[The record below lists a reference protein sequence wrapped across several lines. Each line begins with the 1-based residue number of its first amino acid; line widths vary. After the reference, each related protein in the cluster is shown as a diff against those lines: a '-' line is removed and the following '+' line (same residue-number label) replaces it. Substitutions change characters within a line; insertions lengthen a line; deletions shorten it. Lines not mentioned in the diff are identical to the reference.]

1 MKMTNKW
8 AVIFNKQLE
17 LYIAVSSENGL
28 KFLEEGEETCKINLT
43 KAQALQKANEFNRL
57 ADWIKENK

>member
-1 MKMTNKW
+1 MTNKW

-17 LYIAVSSENGL
+17 LYIAVSSENGIN
-28 KFLEEGEETCKINLT
+28 FLEEGEETCKTNLT
-43 KAQALQKANEFNRL
+43 KAQALQLANDFNRM